1 MHQIDDDDDDTKKE
15 PVPLS
20 GASLG
25 GNLASASASAFM
37 ASDTPYP
44 ASARRAG
51 VSGLLVMCVGA

>member
-1 MHQIDDDDDDTKKE
+1 MMMMIQKKNQSRS
-15 PVPLS
+15 VRHRS

-51 VSGLLVMCVGA
+51 VSGLLVICVGA